1 VLFLR
6 ILRMGYPGF
15 PTSKFLDLLEMKEV
29 EKVTS
34 VIFKDEKEAF
44 DDLYKTAAFFGKK
57 ELVNKKFEFKLLEK
71 NLIDKVI
78 YRLDRKFDKDFF
90 LNFVYKFKKI
100 GRDYDFI
107 WVGDNDF
114 DGSNLIVKKL
124 KKYMKLP
131 IYRSYK
137 ETRFSYSKSEKN
149 MLEKSDKLILPHELY
164 INFFSELYD
173 LDIKDKTV
181 FADLDWR
188 YSKTISWVKN
198 LEVKKLSYFDNV
210 PHVCILTGVAIWD
223 PSEKRSG
230 NRYYFID
237 TINDLIKIGAIVH
250 LHTFKIVKNRESNL
264 VDKNNPYE
272 DLTKSGKL
280 FIEKPLNLYAGSED
294 YYLLKRYDAGIMHPK
309 IHDELK
315 ESNYPLYKFQQINIP
330 NRFYEYQM
338 ADVVPIVEENSSYFI
353 ENLIKKINFGIVYSD
368 LEKLKEK
375 LWVVIGKSE
384 GGSNNIKSFKD
395 FSKVLV
401 KDL

>member
-1 VLFLR
+1 
-6 ILRMGYPGF
+6 MGYTGF

-29 EKVTS
+29 EKLTS
-34 VIFKDEKEAF
+34 VVFDHEKEAF
-44 DDLYKTAAFFGKK
+44 DDLYKTAEFFGKT
-57 ELVNKKFEFKLLEK
+57 ELVNKKFELKLLEK
-71 NLIDKVI
+71 NLIDKFI

-90 LNFVYKFKKI
+90 LNFIYKFKKI

-164 INFFSELYD
+164 IKFFSELYD
-173 LDIKDKTV
+173 LDIKEKTV

-198 LEVKKLSYFDNV
+198 LEVKKLSYYDNT

-237 TINDLIKIGAIVH
+237 TINDLIKIGAVVH

-264 VDKNNPYE
+264 IDKNNPYT

-309 IHDELK
+309 IYDELK

-375 LWVVIGKSE
+375 LWEVIGKSE
-384 GGSNNIKSFKD
+384 SGSNNIKSFKD

-401 KDL
+401 KDLGDLNQYL

>member
-1 VLFLR
+1 
-6 ILRMGYPGF
+6 MGYTGF

-29 EKVTS
+29 EKLTS
-34 VIFKDEKEAF
+34 VVFDHEKEAF
-44 DDLYKTAAFFGKK
+44 DDLYKTAEFFGKT
-57 ELVNKKFEFKLLEK
+57 ELVNKKFELKLLEK
-71 NLIDKVI
+71 NLIDKFI

-90 LNFVYKFKKI
+90 LNFIYKFKKI

-198 LEVKKLSYFDNV
+198 LEVKKLSYYDNT

-237 TINDLIKIGAIVH
+237 TINDLIKIGAVVH

-264 VDKNNPYE
+264 IDKNNPYT

-309 IHDELK
+309 IYDELK

-375 LWVVIGKSE
+375 LWEVIGKSE
-384 GGSNNIKSFKD
+384 SGSNNIKSFKD

-401 KDL
+401 KDLGDLNQYL

>member
-1 VLFLR
+1 
-6 ILRMGYPGF
+6 MGYPGH

-29 EKVTS
+29 EKLTS
-34 VIFKDEKEAF
+34 VVFDYEKEAYE
-44 DDLYKTAAFFGKK
+44 DLYKTAEFFGKT
-57 ELVNKKFEFKLLEK
+57 ELVNKKFELKLLEK
-71 NLIDKVI
+71 NLIDKFI

-137 ETRFSYSKSEKN
+137 ETRFRYLESEKN
-149 MLEKSDKLILPHELY
+149 MLKKSDKLILPHELY
-164 INFFSELYD
+164 IKFFSELYD

-198 LEVKKLSYFDNV
+198 LEVKKLSYYDNT

-237 TINDLIKIGAIVH
+237 TINDLIKIGAVVH

-264 VDKNNPYE
+264 IDKNNPYT

-309 IHDELK
+309 IYDELK

-375 LWVVIGKSE
+375 LWEVIEEPRKE
-384 GGSNNIKSFKD
+384 CNNIKSFKD

-401 KDL
+401 KDLGDLNQYL

>member
-1 VLFLR
+1 
-6 ILRMGYPGF
+6 MGYPGF

-34 VIFKDEKEAF
+34 VIFKDEKEAL

-188 YSKTISWVKN
+188 YSETISWVKN
-198 LEVKKLSYFDNV
+198 LEVKKLSYYDNT
-210 PHVCILTGVAIWD
+210 PHVCILCSVATWGD
-223 PSEKRSG
+223 PLDKRWG
-230 NRYYFID
+230 NRVYYVD
-237 TINDLIKIGAIVH
+237 TIKDLINAGVYVH
-250 LHTFKIVKNRESNL
+250 LLTLKIVRDTTSNF
-264 VDKNNPYE
+264 VTSDNPYTE
-272 DLTKSGKL
+272 LAKTGKL
-280 FIEKPLNLYAGSED
+280 IIEKPLRLYAGSEA
-294 YYLLKRYDAGIMHPK
+294 YYLLKRCDAGMLHPK
-309 IHDELK
+309 LTDDVMRT
-315 ESNYPLYKFQQINIP
+315 NYPLYAFEQINIP
-330 NRFYEYQM
+330 NRFYEYQI
-338 ADVVPIVEENSSYFI
+338 ADVVPIIEKNSSYYM
-353 ENLIKKINFGIVYSD
+353 ENLINKTNFGLIYSD
-368 LEKLKEK
+368 LEDLKEK
-375 LWVVIGKSE
+375 LWKLIEEPRKDCKKI
-384 GGSNNIKSFKD
+384 NSFKD
-395 FSKVLV
+395 FSELLIK
-401 KDL
+401 KI

>member
-1 VLFLR
+1 
-6 ILRMGYPGF
+6 MGYPGF

-29 EKVTS
+29 EKLTS
-34 VIFKDEKEAF
+34 VVFDYEKEAF
-44 DDLYKTAAFFGKK
+44 DDLYKTAEFFGKT
-57 ELVNKKFEFKLLEK
+57 ELVNKKFELKLLEN
-71 NLIDKVI
+71 NLIDTVI
-78 YRLDRKFDKDFF
+78 RRFDEKFDKDFF
-90 LNFVYKFKKI
+90 LNFVYKFDKM

-114 DGSNLIVKKL
+114 DHSNLLVKIL
-124 KKYMKLP
+124 EKYIKLP

-137 ETRFSYSKSEKN
+137 ETRFRYLKSEKN

-164 INFFSELYD
+164 IKFFSELYD

-198 LEVKKLSYFDNV
+198 LEVKKLSYYDNT

-237 TINDLIKIGAIVH
+237 TINDLIKIGAVVH
-250 LHTFKIVKNRESNL
+250 LHTFRIVKNRESNL
-264 VDKNNPYE
+264 IDKNNPYT
-272 DLTKSGKL
+272 DLTKTGEL

-309 IHDELK
+309 IYDELK

-330 NRFYEYQM
+330 NRFYEYQS
-338 ADVVPIVEENSSYFI
+338 ADVIPIIEKNSAYYM
-353 ENLIKKINFGIVYSD
+353 ENLMNKTNFGLIYSD
-368 LEKLKEK
+368 LEDLKGK
-375 LWVVIGKSE
+375 LWKLIEEPRKE
-384 GGSNNIKSFKD
+384 CNKINSFKD
-395 FSKVLV
+395 FSELLIK
-401 KDL
+401 KI